1 LSVAIV
7 ADRPA
12 RVLDPAG
19 ERRLADEAITPDLVE
34 QLLLGHHPV
43 AMRHEK
49 NEDVEYLGLDVHGHS
64 RPAQLERD
72 SVDLSVAEG
81 EGHRRLTLRS

>member
-1 LSVAIV
+1 
-7 ADRPA
+7 
-12 RVLDPAG
+12 
-19 ERRLADEAITPDLVE
+19 
-34 QLLLGHHPV
+34 
-43 AMRHEK
+43 MRHEK

-81 EGHRRLTLRS
+81 EDHRRLTLRS